1 MMKSNVF
8 DYIATGIATCFSL
21 IDVENICSIIS
32 LCLVIL
38 FYIIKCGIAI
48 YTKIKQKKYD
58 EIDDVI
64 DDTIDKIE
72 NKLDGD
78 KKNDNE

>member
-1 MMKSNVF
+1 MKSMNFF
-8 DYIATGIATCFSL
+8 DYIVTGIATCFSL
-21 IDVENICSIIS
+21 IDVENVCSIIS

-38 FYIIKCGIAI
+38 FYVVKMIFAI

-64 DDTIDKIE
+64 DDTLKDLKDEVKGDNKDDK
-72 NKLDGD
+72 
-78 KKNDNE
+78 